1 MSWLLEPFGYHY
13 MLNAMWV
20 SALVGGVCA
29 FLSCYL
35 MLKGWSLIGDALSH
49 SIVPGVAGAYMLGLP
64 FALGAFLSGSLA
76 AGSMLFLQQRSRL
89 KEDAIIGL
97 IFSSFFGIGL
107 FMVSLNPTSVN
118 IQTIILGNILAIAPE
133 DIIQLAAIGFISMAI
148 LLLKWKDLMVTFFDE
163 HHARSIGLN
172 TPRPEAAVLYPA
184 GRLHRGGAADHRRL
198 SGHLR
203 GGHSRGYRVVVNRSL
218 PAPAGYRRVYR
229 QPDQFLRRLAQL
241 LSRRR
246 HRRHYRGRA
255 NAAVP
260 HHLYLRA
267 EARPAGQPPPRQGGR
282 MLNLFLAPFQF
293 PFMVNAIAISIVV
306 AIPCALLSVF
316 LVLKGWALM
325 GDAMS
330 HAVFPGV
337 VLAYIIG
344 IPFAIGAFIAGLLC
358 AVTTGFLDDNS
369 RLKRDT
375 IMGIVFSGMFGAGL
389 VLYVAIQSD
398 VHLDHILFGDMLGI
412 SLRDIGQT
420 TAIALVIALI
430 IGLKWRDFLLHAFD
444 PTQAKASGLRGGLL
458 HYGLL
463 CMIALTIVATL
474 QSVGII
480 LSISL
485 LIAPGA
491 IALLLVRRFIHALL
505 LAVAVAIGCSAGGV
519 WLAFYLDS
527 APAPTIVVLFTALF
541 VVAFVAS
548 TIRDSQK
555 QKTSAIIP
563 GGG

>member
-1 MSWLLEPFGYHY
+1 
-13 MLNAMWV
+13 
-20 SALVGGVCA
+20 
-29 FLSCYL
+29 
-35 MLKGWSLIGDALSH
+35 
-49 SIVPGVAGAYMLGLP
+49 
-64 FALGAFLSGSLA
+64 
-76 AGSMLFLQQRSRL
+76 
-89 KEDAIIGL
+89 
-97 IFSSFFGIGL
+97 
-107 FMVSLNPTSVN
+107 
-118 IQTIILGNILAIAPE
+118 
-133 DIIQLAAIGFISMAI
+133 
-148 LLLKWKDLMVTFFDE
+148 
-163 HHARSIGLN
+163 
-172 TPRPEAAVLYPA
+172 
-184 GRLHRGGAADHRRL
+184 
-198 SGHLR
+198 
-203 GGHSRGYRVVVNRSL
+203 
-218 PAPAGYRRVYR
+218 
-229 QPDQFLRRLAQL
+229 
-241 LSRRR
+241 
-246 HRRHYRGRA
+246 
-255 NAAVP
+255 
-260 HHLYLRA
+260 
-267 EARPAGQPPPRQGGR
+267 

-485 LIAPGA
+485 L
-491 IALLLVRRFIHALL
+491 LVRRFIHALL